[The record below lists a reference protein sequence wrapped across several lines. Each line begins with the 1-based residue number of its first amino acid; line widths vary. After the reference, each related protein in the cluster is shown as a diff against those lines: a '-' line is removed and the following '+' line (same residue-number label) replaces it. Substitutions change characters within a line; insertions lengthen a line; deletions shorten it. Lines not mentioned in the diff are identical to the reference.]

1 MGTTTTN
8 MGLYK
13 SDLAN
18 DASEKQKKFSFK
30 RDLDAN
36 WDKVDADVGKKS
48 TLTTTD
54 KTNLVAAINEVNSN
68 IPDTSGL
75 ATKDLDNL
83 TATGKDKTITLAHE
97 LDFANASS
105 ISTTSSSS
113 AQAYTCPDDGVI
125 ILQVSSYSTSS
136 STKGSHVKLWCNSN
150 VVGEFWTG
158 FGGGVA
164 NTADY
169 KSLMYHY
176 KKGDYAPF
184 IIYSTG
190 YGSNTVSARFVPYKK
205 A

>member
-1 MGTTTTN
+1 MDSKGIINIELLFCTLILILLLIVN
-8 MGLYK
+8 LHMIEKGLS
-13 SDLAN
+13 SDIEIHENSEGRFLA
-18 DASEKQKKFSFK
+18 SHI
-30 RDLDAN
+30 
-36 WDKVDADVGKKS
+36 ADS
-48 TLTTTD
+48 
-54 KTNLVAAINEVNSN
+54 INEVNSN